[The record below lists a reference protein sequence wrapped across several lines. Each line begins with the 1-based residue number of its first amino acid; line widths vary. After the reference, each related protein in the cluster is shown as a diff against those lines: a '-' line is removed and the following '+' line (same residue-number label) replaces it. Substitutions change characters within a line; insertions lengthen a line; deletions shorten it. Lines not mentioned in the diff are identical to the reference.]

1 MSSDLVFSKSRRMS
15 HYLILLILLVL
26 AVLVLKLY
34 QNWLNLFFVVLA
46 YFAGVFILWLD
57 EFRLYRLYREAN
69 NDGLA
74 TRSTI
79 FLLSLPLLSIF
90 VLTSTG
96 SIFGVAMV
104 MAMNSYLCLEMWTL
118 YQEPILFKERF
129 FASSVKLKMSQIQNF
144 CVLATVYVV
153 VMWLMWLWF

>member
-1 MSSDLVFSKSRRMS
+1 MPSDVVFSKSQHTG
-15 HYLILLILLVL
+15 HYLILASLLAL
-26 AVLVLKLY
+26 SILVLKLY
-34 QNWLNLFFVVLA
+34 QDWVSLLLVVLA
-46 YFAGVFILWLD
+46 YCAGVLILWLD
-57 EFRLYRLYREAN
+57 EFYLHRLYCEN
-69 NDGLA
+69 DSDGLA

-104 MAMNSYLCLEMWTL
+104 MAMNSYLCLEMWAL

-129 FASSVKLKMSQIQNF
+129 FSSFAVLKMSQIQRF
-144 CVLATVYVV
+144 CLLVTAYVT